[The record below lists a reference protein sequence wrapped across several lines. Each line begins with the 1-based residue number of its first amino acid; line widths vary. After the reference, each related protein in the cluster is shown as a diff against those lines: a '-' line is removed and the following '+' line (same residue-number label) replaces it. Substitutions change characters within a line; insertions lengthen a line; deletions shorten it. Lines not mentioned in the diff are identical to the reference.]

1 MRPVH
6 VLVVGAGLVAVVLAL
21 VLFSP
26 DGLSRLARMQ
36 EEERVLSGQV
46 AQKQKQNE
54 VLVDETALLRGDTPA
69 SRLTLEKK
77 AREELGYIAPGE
89 VVVTVP
95 AAMAVQPSTSTSSSQ
110 PPVTP

>member
-77 AREELGYIAPGE
+77 AREELGYLAPGE
-89 VVVTVP
+89 VVITLP
-95 AAMAVQPSTSTSSSQ
+95 GAPTNTTNTTSAPTG
-110 PPVTP
+110 TP